1 MSLSLSEMRFYPEAA
16 PLLWGSAL
24 YTVVYQY
31 RIPREKSIE
40 YVKLEKRAIEVYLEL
55 GCLKVELYRDEKD
68 PRRWLEIDRFSDVDH
83 YKEVSSTIREDPRI
97 TDLWNKLQELLG
109 PGNYRPT
116 KRTYLQM
123 L

>member
-1 MSLSLSEMRFYPEAA
+1 
-16 PLLWGSAL
+16 L

-83 YKEVSSTIREDPRI
+83 YREVSSAIRDDPRI
-97 TDLWNKLQELLG
+97 TELWNRLQELLG
-109 PGNYRPT
+109 PGNYKPT
-116 KRTYLQM
+116 RRTYLQM